1 MVIVHIHASETF
13 KLGSCLLWEGLI
25 CLYTVGEPC
34 VASGFWRDDGVK
46 RSTFAWNIKVAL
58 VRMKPHLTVG
68 KNSILMKVGN
78 PQHAHDFI
86 GFPVRHGALCVD
98 FAKNLTKLLVLEI
111 AQFLPG

>member
-1 MVIVHIHASETF
+1 
-13 KLGSCLLWEGLI
+13 
-25 CLYTVGEPC
+25 
-34 VASGFWRDDGVK
+34 
-46 RSTFAWNIKVAL
+46 
-58 VRMKPHLTVG
+58 MKPHLTVG

-111 AQFLPG
+111 AQFLPGYDNQVMIKQRLAKFGFYRLARRFMQIDICYFGTQSIGDPTNL